1 MNKETLRM
9 QMLAGIITESEY
21 KVKLYE
27 ASINNKGELEDL
39 DFEDNDTLSKEEWNR
54 YKKEFDSTGLN
65 WLLRQF
71 LVLDGEEERT
81 KDYWDYD
88 IDDIR
93 IKFKIPDENAASLI
107 YDIFQILGS
116 GFKSGYF
123 FPKGATDKDIE
134 NIQSTFSGESYQIK
148 KERIQKLAKGLS
160 QYATPKELFD
170 NDWDN
175 WESMAYLDDYNE
187 YLDYTSDN

>member
-1 MNKETLRM
+1 MTQEQLRM

-21 KVKLYE
+21 KARLNE
-27 ASINNKGELEDL
+27 AFINDKGELEDFN
-39 DFEDNDTLSKEEWNR
+39 FEDNNLLPEKEWGK
-54 YKKEFDSTGLN
+54 YKKEYDSTGLN

-71 LVLDGEEERT
+71 LILDGEEEKT

-107 YDIFQILGS
+107 HDIFQILGS

-134 NIQSTFSGESYQIK
+134 NIQSTFDSESYQIK
-148 KERIQKLAKGLS
+148 KERIQKLAQELS
-160 QYATPKELFD
+160 QYATPKELFN
-170 NDWDN
+170 NDFDS
-175 WESMAYLDDYNE
+175 WESMAYLDDYDE
-187 YLDYTSDN
+187 YLDYMSNN

>member
-21 KVKLYE
+21 KAKLYE

-39 DFEDNDTLSKEEWNR
+39 DFEDNDTLSKEEWDK

-81 KDYWDYD
+81 EGYWGYD

-93 IKFKIPDENAASLI
+93 IKFKIPNKNAASLI
-107 YDIFQILGS
+107 HDIFQILTS

-134 NIQSTFSGESYQIK
+134 NAQSAFNGESYQIK
-148 KERIQKLAKGLS
+148 KERIQKLAKELS
-160 QYATPKELFD
+160 QYATPKELFN
-170 NDWDN
+170 NDFDN
-175 WESMAYLDDYNE
+175 WESMAYLDDYDE
-187 YLDYTSDN
+187 YLDYMSDN